1 MNYAL
6 NNQARLSISYGVIIE
21 CWVTLGYTC
30 SHLFSVNRSRSFY
43 IWDHISDHHTHA
55 QETGAWS
62 KRRSQQQIRWMWSM
76 VEDQL
81 IHNLRNEASIAQTVS
96 ETEEQ
101 VLNGD
106 LSATEAAKRYS
117 LYLKSHHKRS
127 SSPMLS
133 LGLGLIPVGG
143 LEN

>member
-1 MNYAL
+1 MDQDQSLIPVYL
-6 NNQARLSISYGVIIE
+6 RYSWQTCHQNQ
-21 CWVTLGYTC
+21 T
-30 SHLFSVNRSRSFY
+30 
-43 IWDHISDHHTHA
+43 A

-81 IHNLRNEASIAQTVS
+81 LHNLRNEASIAQTVS

-106 LSATEAAKRYS
+106 LSATEAAKAI
-117 LYLKSHHKRS
+117 LALFKES
-127 SSPMLS
+127 S
-133 LGLGLIPVGG
+133 
-143 LEN
+143 

>member
-1 MNYAL
+1 MAL
-6 NNQARLSISYGVIIE
+6 LSNAGSHWATPV
-21 CWVTLGYTC
+21 LTC
-30 SHLFSVNRSRSFY
+30 SALTGQGVSN

-106 LSATEAAKRYS
+106 LSATEAAKAI
-117 LYLKSHHKRS
+117 LALFKKSS
-127 SSPMLS
+127 
-133 LGLGLIPVGG
+133 
-143 LEN
+143 

>member
-1 MNYAL
+1 MLGEAK
-6 NNQARLSISYGVIIE
+6 
-21 CWVTLGYTC
+21 VTTAD
-30 SHLFSVNRSRSFY
+30 SMDVV
-43 IWDHISDHHTHA
+43 
-55 QETGAWS
+55 
-62 KRRSQQQIRWMWSM
+62 M

-117 LYLKSHHKRS
+117 LYLKSHHKRAQARCFRT
-127 SSPMLS
+127 
-133 LGLGLIPVGG
+133 GLGLIPVGG